1 MLTILCRCQE
11 LNQGFI
17 LYATALARAGLPVL
31 RHRHAKVRFA
41 AVEFVRSAI
50 AVPHKAKWRGAGTDA
65 IVDLI
70 GYQVCWS
77 CSSRRSKVCIGDSE
91 HPFARLHVR
100 WEREHVR
107 TCL

>member
-1 MLTILCRCQE
+1 MTREYSTPYCQE

-41 AVEFVRSAI
+41 GVEFVRSAI
-50 AVPHKAKWRGAGTDA
+50 AVPYKAKWRGAGTDA

-70 GYQVCWS
+70 GYQV
-77 CSSRRSKVCIGDSE
+77 
-91 HPFARLHVR
+91 
-100 WEREHVR
+100 
-107 TCL
+107 